1 MHSTLAIRFDYRAV
15 LSLFV
20 LLIVAVQGG
29 SQRSPKLELVSA
41 FAHQATGVS
50 IHRASGRTFLNFPR
64 WTEDAPVSVAE
75 LIAPNITV
83 PFPPNSDWNAWR
95 NTRVNELDPTKHFIC
110 VQSVVV
116 SQDSLFVL
124 DPAAP
129 AMGRV
134 IPGGPK
140 LVEIDLATNAVK
152 RTILFDDDMAP
163 QGSYLNDVRFSPD
176 GKFAYIT
183 DSGAVGAIIVVN
195 LESGDIKRA
204 LDGHPTTQA
213 DTTV

>member
-1 MHSTLAIRFDYRAV
+1 MLAIRFDYRAL
-15 LSLFV
+15 LSLSV
-20 LLIVAVQGG
+20 LLVMTVHGRNQPM
-29 SQRSPKLELVSA
+29 SKLELVSG
-41 FAHQATGVS
+41 FDHQATGVS
-50 IHRASGRTFLNFPR
+50 IHRASGRVFLNFPR

-75 LIAPNITV
+75 LIAPNVTV
-83 PFPPNSDWNAWR
+83 PFPPNSDWNSWR
-95 NTRVNELDPTKHFIC
+95 NTRANELDPSQYFVC

-129 AMGRV
+129 AMGPV
-134 IPGGPK
+134 ILGGPK
-140 LVEIDLATNAVK
+140 LVEIDLVKNEVK
-152 RTILFDDDMAP
+152 RTILLDEEMAP

-183 DSGAVGAIIVVN
+183 DSGAIGAIIVVN
-195 LESGDIKRA
+195 LETGKIKRA
-204 LDGHPTTQA
+204 LHGHPSTQA